1 MDDDAKL
8 IADLYYDSGLSKDTF
23 NKVYLSTLK
32 KYLSKINSDSDNSI
46 LKSIKIALRKRRSVY
61 LPDGVCA
68 EEIHSSKDVWTFIV
82 FLSGLIIPTNT
93 NDTESILNKILDSN
107 IHNWLKDK
115 KTEKA
120 MYSICDSSST
130 DINVQIIRGFYGV
143 PSEHDNKDVRNTS
156 VNDLDKLVVDTVER
170 LTNKDLGKLF
180 IHWML
185 EQAKNTNEF
194 VFTEGQ
200 YYFIKS
206 PLAFIEFS
214 KIDKHSWKAVQ
225 KGVFKLS
232 LHEINEENGT
242 PFHKVNGA
250 NMMKFDLAI
259 KSAICNHADFPSQI
273 RV

>member
-1 MDDDAKL
+1 
-8 IADLYYDSGLSKDTF
+8 
-23 NKVYLSTLK
+23 
-32 KYLSKINSDSDNSI
+32 
-46 LKSIKIALRKRRSVY
+46 
-61 LPDGVCA
+61 
-68 EEIHSSKDVWTFIV
+68 
-82 FLSGLIIPTNT
+82 
-93 NDTESILNKILDSN
+93 
-107 IHNWLKDK
+107 
-115 KTEKA
+115 
-120 MYSICDSSST
+120 
-130 DINVQIIRGFYGV
+130 
-143 PSEHDNKDVRNTS
+143 
-156 VNDLDKLVVDTVER
+156 
-170 LTNKDLGKLF
+170 
-180 IHWML
+180 ML

-259 KSAICNHADFPSQI
+259 KSAICNHVDFPSQI